1 MNKDLD
7 IMQAL
12 SEKEL
17 MILDLETS
25 REYKSTG
32 ITYLLYF
39 LLGTVGG
46 HKFYLKQYLLGVL
59 YLSITI
65 FIIPVFFFSAMI
77 NDSASV
83 LFLLLPMFLGLALL
97 VDLITIPYQVR
108 KHNEKIKNRALSRI
122 LSIRR
127 TS

>member
-1 MNKDLD
+1 
-7 IMQAL
+7 MQAL